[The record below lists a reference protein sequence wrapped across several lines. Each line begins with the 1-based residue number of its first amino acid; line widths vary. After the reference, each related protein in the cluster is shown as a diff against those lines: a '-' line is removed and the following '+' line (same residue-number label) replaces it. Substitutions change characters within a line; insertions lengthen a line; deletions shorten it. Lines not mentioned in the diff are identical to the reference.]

1 MADESNSINEDLDSR
16 SKEKKEKKHDSGAA
30 DLERVTNYAEEKEIK
45 SDADILSVINNV
57 KRQEYADKVKRDQE
71 LAKVAIKKQDVELLM
86 RELEVT
92 KQVAERSLRE
102 HKGSLSATLVMLTN

>member
-1 MADESNSINEDLDSR
+1 MADENVINEDLDSR
-16 SKEKKEKKHDSGAA
+16 NKEKKEKKHDSGAA

-57 KRQEYADKVKRDQE
+57 KRQEYADKLQRDQE
-71 LAKVAIKKQDVELLM
+71 LSKVAIKKQDVELIM

-102 HKGSLSATLVMLTN
+102 HKGNLSATLVMLTD